1 MPTKAD
7 RSWERGAERSPSRG
21 NSPQVPEDD
30 LKRPED
36 DHEGGCVE
44 HAALPDV
51 GSLAGAPRWRVQTA
65 GIGREERAKT
75 TNADTLTIA
84 LVEPDHWPKKS
95 STARPAEYADV
106 PPASC
111 KPSPLR

>member
-1 MPTKAD
+1 MILSGPKMITRAVA
-7 RSWERGAERSPSRG
+7 SSM
-21 NSPQVPEDD
+21 
-30 LKRPED
+30 L
-36 DHEGGCVE
+36 HC
-44 HAALPDV
+44 LDV